1 MHRHLD
7 EIFSYRV
14 SIAAVQSMA
23 IYVQYVCVCVW
34 VYYGQMS
41 HHEVK
46 MLLEKIH

>member
-23 IYVQYVCVCVW
+23 IYVQYVCVCV
-34 VYYGQMS
+34 S
-41 HHEVK
+41 
-46 MLLEKIH
+46 LLWTDVTP